1 MTDGGCGR
9 AWREAEGVENVRWVS
24 GNVTWSVRAFAA
36 SRFAGE
42 PEFCAH
48 VPPLI
53 KNCADT
59 GCVKIIAAMIPK
71 TTPLICNSNPK
82 YNRDFFKV

>member
-1 MTDGGCGR
+1 MVAHNTMTEGGCGR
-9 AWREAEGVENVRWVS
+9 VWRKAEEVENALLV
-24 GNVTWSVRAFAA
+24 
-36 SRFAGE
+36 FAGGLK
-42 PEFCAH
+42 FCAH

-71 TTPLICNSNPK
+71 TIPLFLNPK
-82 YNRDFFKV
+82 YKRDFFKA